1 MIFTVVCSTDPAD
14 MFAPYRIELDGAPFL
29 TGIEVEVEAHDI
41 CRLLVGWEAEQ
52 SAYPQAVLPAES
64 SNIIPM
70 RPRFVPKT
78 IEKCKLE
85 GTRKLASEL
94 HKQRGQ

>member
-14 MFAPYRIELDGAPFL
+14 SYAPYRIEFDGVAFI
-29 TGIEVEVEAHDI
+29 TGIEVEAEAHDI

-52 SAYPQAVLPAES
+52 SAYPQAVARTES
-64 SNIIPM
+64 AKVIPLC
-70 RPRFVPKT
+70 PRFVPKM

-85 GTRKLASEL
+85 HTRDLASEQN
-94 HKQRGQ
+94 KRRG